1 MYGRGPGSLVGV
13 LLWTLTALPA
23 LGWIGDDADAGF
35 FSFPSLLADRDPI
48 PLALAA
54 SAASAPDPPAG

>member
-1 MYGRGPGSLVGV
+1 MLGLV

-23 LGWIGDDADAGF
+23 SGWIGDDAAEGF
-35 FSFPSLLADRDPI
+35 FSSPILLADRVPI

-54 SAASAPDPPAG
+54 SAPDPPAG

>member
-1 MYGRGPGSLVGV
+1 MHGRGPGWLVGV

-23 LGWIGDDADAGF
+23 LGWIGDDAADGF
-35 FSFPSLLADRDPI
+35 FSFPTPLADRVPI
-48 PLALAA
+48 PLAPAA